1 MDIVLNIGEFSF
13 TLHVVTVRIGLLLGG
28 MLQVSRAC
36 HPWFPQHNPCS
47 PYKETKVGAIR
58 A

>member
-1 MDIVLNIGEFSF
+1 MDIALNNGEFSF
-13 TLHVVTVRIGLLLGG
+13 TLHVVTVRIGWLLGG
-28 MLQVSRAC
+28 MLQVSGAS

-47 PYKETKVGAIR
+47 PCKETKVGAIR